1 MKNLALMM
9 TVLFISINSFSQ
21 TEMKIRKTDG
31 SIYSIPISEVDS
43 VYYELSSA
51 FPCGNQVTDI
61 DGNLYNTVS
70 IGGQCWI
77 AENLKV
83 THYPNGDAIP
93 LVTSSS
99 EFDGLLANDVD
110 DAYSYYNNNTSNE
123 ADTYGALYTYAAAI
137 ADDWQRDNAPDQGVC
152 PDGWHIP
159 TDVELKTLQ
168 IALGMSTSDAD
179 ALGWQ
184 GTNEGSK
191 LAGNSDLWNAGDLE
205 TDAEFGSSGFSLLPS
220 GYRSNDGG
228 NFTGLGSNTSFWS
241 STEGDLSHQAYR
253 RALSNGNKDIY
264 RGTFTKSSAFPV
276 RCVGN

>member
-1 MKNLALMM
+1 MKNLALIM
-9 TVLFISINSFSQ
+9 TILFISINSFSQ

-43 VYYELSSA
+43 VYYVINT
-51 FPCGNQVTDI
+51 FVCGDQVADI
-61 DGNLYNTVS
+61 DGNLYNTVL

-93 LVTSSS
+93 FITSNT
-99 EFDGLLANDVD
+99 EFNALLANNVD

-137 ADDWQRDNAPDQGVC
+137 ADDWQRDNVGGQGVC
-152 PDGWHIP
+152 PDGWHMP
-159 TDVELKTLQ
+159 TDDEFKTLQ
-168 IALGMSTSDAD
+168 IALGMSSADAD
-179 ALGWQ
+179 AAGWQ

-191 LAGNSDLWNAGDLE
+191 MAGNSDLWNAGVLE
-205 TDAEFGSSGFSLLPS
+205 SDAEFGSSGFSILPS

-228 NFTGLGSNTSFWS
+228 SFTGMGANTSIWTA
-241 STEGDLSHQAYR
+241 TETDPSHQAYR

-276 RCVGN
+276 RCVVN